1 MLPATGTGIDSGRMG
16 IVSRKQT
23 MCSLYSYLVFQVL
36 VSPFY
41 TPYQVADVMES
52 TMHTQV

>member
-41 TPYQVADVMES
+41 TPHQVADVMES

>member
-1 MLPATGTGIDSGRMG
+1 MTDYVFLIL
-16 IVSRKQT
+16 I
-23 MCSLYSYLVFQVL
+23 LVFQVL

-41 TPYQVADVMES
+41 TPHQVADVMES